1 LPANLALFVGTYA
14 PGPGPLAFAAGSSG
28 LSYSFTSLSNASD
41 DLSFSNN
48 NGASFTYTP
57 VANADGVD
65 PNVTHIRINPKGSMA
80 PGSSFTINLRAMV
93 E

>member
-1 LPANLALFVGTYA
+1 MCS
-14 PGPGPLAFAAGSSG
+14 PGD
-28 LSYSFTSLSNASD
+28 ASD
-41 DLSFSNN
+41 DLAFSNN

>member
-1 LPANLALFVGTYA
+1 MGCEV
-14 PGPGPLAFAAGSSG
+14 AGRSG
-28 LSYSFTSLSNASD
+28 D

-48 NGASFTYTP
+48 GGASFVYTP

-80 PGSSFTINLRAMV
+80 PGSSFTINLRAQV